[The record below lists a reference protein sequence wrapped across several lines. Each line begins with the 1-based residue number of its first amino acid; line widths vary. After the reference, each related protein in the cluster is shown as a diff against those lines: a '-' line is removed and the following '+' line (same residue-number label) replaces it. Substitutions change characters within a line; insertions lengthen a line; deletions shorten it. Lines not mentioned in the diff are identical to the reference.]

1 MRLPSLQKKNRAS
14 IKNANPDATFGEMA
28 SLVGSTWKALTEDEK
43 KPFVKLAEEAK
54 AQLKAECEDE

>member
-1 MRLPSLQKKNRAS
+1 
-14 IKNANPDATFGEMA
+14 
-28 SLVGSTWKALTEDEK
+28 LVGSAWKALTEDEK